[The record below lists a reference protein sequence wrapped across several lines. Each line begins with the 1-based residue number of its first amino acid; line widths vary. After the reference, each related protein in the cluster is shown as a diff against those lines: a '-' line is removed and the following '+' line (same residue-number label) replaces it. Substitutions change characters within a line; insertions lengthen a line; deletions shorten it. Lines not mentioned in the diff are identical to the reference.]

1 MGLFLQKLEK
11 SLRLSTHA
19 HVVDLPPGDAT
30 GREGFHDDLPA
41 RGPVL
46 LSAEQQVLVDVLQQ
60 LFKIRDREEA
70 QRCAQRKRSEV
81 WWTTGDAPTMMTTT
95 TETTASRA
103 SPLATSSAEFLN
115 EFVKYVLAKYILFAC
130 VVVSVCGEIDCVVAW
145 RDR

>member
-19 HVVDLPPGDAT
+19 HVVDLPPGDAMT
-30 GREGFHDDLPA
+30 GEGFHDGLPA

-81 WWTTGDAPTMMTTT
+81 WWTGDAPTTMI
-95 TETTASRA
+95 ASRA
-103 SPLATSSAEFLN
+103 SPLASSSSSAEFLH
-115 EFVKYVLAKYILFAC
+115 EFVKYVLEYILFAC
-130 VVVSVCGEIDCVVAW
+130 VVVVSVCGEIVLW